1 MNLLC
6 LSFTERRDRRYSI
19 CKTRFQNLSR
29 SILWLTLPCDLLTHF
44 PLFRLSHA
52 FIRTVTK
59 LSPLRRARGSHL
71 LRGVLVSF
79 QCLGVIDEKTSSCRR
94 SKPILAEIN
103 KCLLRSYFPLS
114 AQYSRQCL
122 LSTADALGLV
132 LRHPSLGSTPSPV
145 WRGPSSIR
153 DATTFAHQ
161 LCAAR
166 AESRVTV
173 RRERHCK
180 RADGADFIY

>member
-1 MNLLC
+1 MRPPHPLSIVPFVSC
-6 LSFTERRDRRYSI
+6 LYKD
-19 CKTRFQNLSR
+19 CDKTLAAS
-29 SILWLTLPCDLLTHF
+29 S
-44 PLFRLSHA
+44 
-52 FIRTVTK
+52 
-59 LSPLRRARGSHL
+59 RGSHL

-180 RADGADFIY
+180 RAEQMGQTSFINPFCTIII